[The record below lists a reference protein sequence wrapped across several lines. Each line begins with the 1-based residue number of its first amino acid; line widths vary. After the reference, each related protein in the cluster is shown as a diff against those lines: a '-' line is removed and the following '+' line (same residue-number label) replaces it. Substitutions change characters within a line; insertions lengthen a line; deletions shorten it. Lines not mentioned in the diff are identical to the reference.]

1 MKNKNNSTKKTTNK
15 KNTKLNSTKK
25 TTNKKA
31 IIKTQIEKNN
41 KETKTNFSLKEKVF
55 GLIELGRP
63 IEWSKS
69 FLNMFLAVLIAYYVY
84 NTPFELGLFLTGFFA
99 VAFLWSG
106 LYALNDFTDYK
117 IDALHDTKK
126 NRPIPSGKV
135 TPLQGFIFSIALI
148 ISSFLIAFILN
159 NFLLLLC
166 LLIMLTNQLLY
177 TTKPF
182 RLKSRKIFDVISG
195 SMINPMFRY
204 LSGLV
209 LFVSFYRLTTM
220 PFPILPIL
228 FVVGI
233 QFGGYSL
240 YRLFSKS
247 HDKKVNM
254 KSSVAM
260 LPEKLIKILAYGVM
274 SIGILSYFGLI
285 INGATIQIKEL
296 GFLPVQFLAA
306 TIIIVLF
313 ILLIPELRTAI
324 LNPKKANMKTSYR
337 TLYLMN
343 ILFIIANALIFFL
356 FR

>member
-1 MKNKNNSTKKTTNK
+1 MSILKNKKTKTAK
-15 KNTKLNSTKK
+15 KNSQNKIKK
-25 TTNKKA
+25 NPIRTNN
-31 IIKTQIEKNN
+31 IESN
-41 KETKTNFSLKEKVF
+41 TSYTLKEKIF

-69 FLNMFLAVLIAYYVY
+69 FLNMFLAMLIAFYVY
-84 NTPFELGLFLTGFFA
+84 NAFFDLNLFLIGFFS

-117 IDALHDTKK
+117 IDALHNTKK

-135 TPLQGFIFSIALI
+135 SPKQGFIFSIVLI
-148 ISSFLIAFILN
+148 LSSFLIALFLN
-159 NFLLLLC
+159 NFLLFLC
-166 LLIMLTNQLLY
+166 LLAMLTNQLLY
-177 TTKPF
+177 TTKPY

-195 SMINPMFRY
+195 SMINPFFRY

-220 PFPILPIL
+220 PFPILPVL
-228 FVVGI
+228 FVIGI

-254 KSSVAM
+254 KSSVAL
-260 LPEKLIKILAYGVM
+260 LPENLIKL
-274 SIGILSYFGLI
+274 LSYSVMGIAIISYLGLI
-285 INGATIQIKEL
+285 LNGATLQINWL
-296 GFLPVQFLAA
+296 GFLPLQYLIA
-306 TIIIVLF
+306 TGIIILF
-313 ILLIPELRTAI
+313 IILIPDIRQAI
-324 LNPKKANMKTSYR
+324 IDPKNANMKTSYR

-343 ILFIIANALIFFL
+343 IIFILANAVIFFF